1 MHITLKKR
9 GVKCWHGHTAYLKK
23 NVHFTRQ
30 RNRLKRKGKVKNMN
44 SVVLIGRLT
53 KDPETR
59 YTAGTQMAVATF
71 TIAID
76 RPVKAGGEKQTDF
89 PRVTVFG
96 KQAENCEKFLAKG
109 RLVGIQGRLQT
120 GSYTNKDGATVYT
133 TDVVA
138 DRVEFLEW
146 GDKAKA
152 APATYEE
159 APAGFS
165 AIDEEIPF

>member
-1 MHITLKKR
+1 
-9 GVKCWHGHTAYLKK
+9 
-23 NVHFTRQ
+23 
-30 RNRLKRKGKVKNMN
+30 MN

-53 KDPETR
+53 RDPEIR

-71 TIAID
+71 TVAID
-76 RPVKAGGEKQTDF
+76 RPVRAGAEKQTDF

-96 KQAENCEKFLAKG
+96 KQAENCESFLAKG
-109 RLVGIQGRLQT
+109 RLVGIQGRIQT

-146 GDKAKA
+146 GDRNERQSAPRQSAGSGMGGFDA
-152 APATYEE
+152 APE
-159 APAGFS
+159 GFS
-165 AIDEEIPF
+165 AIDEDIPF